1 MLPRPYVLVIVRHAE
16 AELATAPTREADDVR
31 PLTDRGRR
39 QAEVLAPALRILGRC
54 PDLILTSPLVRARQ
68 TAAIIRESLGSSAA
82 GLEILDIL
90 RPGKCSV
97 ERLHK
102 PLSDALD
109 TIRNS
114 SSDRRKME
122 RPDSST
128 GGTPVP
134 VIMLVGHQ
142 PDLGSLILDLI
153 APEHPDNTRP
163 QAGSVGREFA
173 LRKGSAVV
181 LNYRQHDPDG
191 APPLLE
197 AVLQP
202 RMARLLGGKIGG

>member
-1 MLPRPYVLVIVRHAE
+1 
-16 AELATAPTREADDVR
+16 
-31 PLTDRGRR
+31 
-39 QAEVLAPALRILGRC
+39 
-54 PDLILTSPLVRARQ
+54 
-68 TAAIIRESLGSSAA
+68 LGSSNI
-82 GLEILDIL
+82 GPEILDTL

-114 SSDRRKME
+114 SAARRKME
-122 RPDSST
+122 RPDSS
-128 GGTPVP
+128 GDGNLVP
-134 VIMLVGHQ
+134 VVVLVGHQ
-142 PDLGSLILDLI
+142 PDLGSLIQDLI

-163 QAGSVGREFA
+163 QTSSDGREFA

-181 LNYRQHDPDG
+181 LNYRQDDLDG

-202 RMARLLGGKIGG
+202 RHARLLEGITGG